1 MKTPLYLI
9 DGYALIFRSYFAFIR
24 NPLTTSGGMNI
35 SALHGFTR
43 ILLNILRDYSPEY
56 LAVALDSRTPT
67 FRDEMYEEYKK
78 TRDKTPED
86 LKAQFPVIESLL
98 KEFHIPT
105 VRRNGMEADDIIASL
120 ARSCSAEE
128 RPCYI
133 VSGDKDL
140 YQLVDRHVHILKPS
154 RSGGFEELDAQ
165 GVFQDKGVH
174 PNQIIDYLALLGDSA
189 DNVPGVKGIGQKTA
203 EKLLGQYESLDGI
216 YNHLEDIQS
225 ANWTKKLS
233 EGHELAMLSKKL
245 VILKD
250 DLDFEFELNDLTL
263 ESLDGSSAAELL
275 KKYEIQ
281 NLSKEIQKVNGKS
294 PGKESPFYGM
304 DDIAGPEMDPGG
316 GTLEEGESRG
326 KQSKGDPARAGM
338 PGSSPSSPLK
348 HQAEGMD
355 RESRAKQE
363 SLNDRIGE
371 LEKEFAGLNADY
383 ELVTD
388 EQGLRRWVK
397 SCMDA
402 GTYAFDTETDSLD
415 PQKARLCGFSLSC
428 TPGSACYVPLRS
440 PGDTS
445 HLDEQT
451 ALSMVKPLLENPEYR
466 LVGQNIKYDYCIM
479 AARGVVMADPWFDTM
494 IAAWLIDTTANS
506 YGMDALAEHYL
517 GYATRKLIPLY
528 EEITGEKVTK
538 ARANSIDFARIPL
551 DEALDYAA
559 EDADIT
565 LRLARILGLHLE
577 KADLSPG
584 EKQTALFHELE
595 MPLVPVLGNMEMRG
609 IMLDTSALGKYS
621 KELEQ
626 QLEEITGEIY
636 ELVGHEFN
644 IASTKQLQEVLF
656 QERKLTPVK
665 KTKTGYSTDT
675 SVLEQLSKEDRVP
688 ELVLRHR
695 TLSKL
700 KSTYVD
706 SLPMLINE
714 ESGRL
719 HSRFQQNGTA
729 TGRLSSHD
737 PNLQNI
743 PIRDD
748 EGRKIREAFVPRDGC
763 MFISADYSQI
773 ELVVLAHLSR
783 DPGLVKA
790 YNEGID
796 VHSLTASQ
804 IFQVE
809 VDDVSSMQRRIAK
822 SINFGVMYGMSAFRL
837 SRELGIGRNEAQEFI
852 DAYFQT
858 YSGIRSYIDSLV
870 ERTEQLGY
878 VETMAG
884 RRRSIP
890 TISSSNKNER
900 MGAQRIAVNT
910 PIQGSA
916 ADIVKTAMLKVDAE
930 LKERGLASR
939 LLLQV
944 HDELIFEVPRDELDD
959 VEQLLQAIMPGAV
972 KLSVPLSVN
981 IERGASWGEMH

>member
-24 NPLTTSGGMNI
+24 TPLTTSGGVNI

-67 FRDEMYEEYKK
+67 FRDEMFEDYKK

-86 LKAQFPVIESLL
+86 LKAQFPIIETLL

-120 ARSCSAEE
+120 ARSCSAEG
-128 RPCYI
+128 RPCFI

-140 YQLVDRHVHILKPS
+140 YQLVDEHVRILKPS
-154 RSGGFEELDAQ
+154 RSGGFEELDGE

-174 PNQIIDYLALLGDSA
+174 PDQIIDYLALLGDSA

-216 YNHLEDIQS
+216 YDHLEDIQS
-225 ANWTKKLS
+225 ANWKKKLS
-233 EGHELAMLSKKL
+233 EGRESAFLSKKL

-250 DLDFEFELNDLTL
+250 DLDFEFTLDDLTL
-263 ESLDGSSAAELL
+263 ESLDGGSAAELL

-281 NLSKEIQKVNGKS
+281 NLSKEIQKVNGSS

-304 DDIAGPEMDPGG
+304 GEIGGPEMDPGG
-316 GTLEEGESRG
+316 GMLEEDLSSGSPG
-326 KQSKGDPARAGM
+326 PGDQAPAD
-338 PGSSPSSPLK
+338 
-348 HQAEGMD
+348 GMD
-355 RESRAKQE
+355 KEAREKREA
-363 SLNDRIGE
+363 LNARIGDME
-371 LEKEFAGLNADY
+371 QDFSSLEARY

-388 EQGLRRWVK
+388 AEGLRNWVDR
-397 SCMDA
+397 CMNA
-402 GTYAFDTETDSLD
+402 GEYAFDTETDSLD
-415 PQKARLCGFSLSC
+415 ALDAQLCGFSLSC
-428 TPGSACYVPLRS
+428 TPGEACYVPLRS
-440 PGDTS
+440 PGNTP
-445 HLDEQT
+445 HLDEST
-451 ALSMVKPLLENPEYR
+451 ALSILKPLLENPEYR
-466 LVGQNIKYDYCIM
+466 LAGQNIKYDYCIM
-479 AARGVVMADPWFDTM
+479 ARRDVVMANPWFDTM

-506 YGMDALAEHYL
+506 YGMDALAEQYL
-517 GYATRKLIPLY
+517 GYTTGKLIPLY

-551 DEALDYAA
+551 DRALDYAA

-565 LRLARILGLHLE
+565 LRLSRILGLYLE
-577 KADLSPG
+577 RADLNPG
-584 EKQTALFHELE
+584 AKQTALFHDLE
-595 MPLVPVLGNMEMRG
+595 MPLVPVLGDMEMRG
-609 IMLDTSALGKYS
+609 IMLDTPALRKYS
-621 KELEQ
+621 TELEE
-626 QLEEITGEIY
+626 QLEEITGDIY
-636 ELVGHEFN
+636 EMVGHEFN

-675 SVLEQLSKEDRVP
+675 SVLEQLSKEDKVP

-706 SLPMLINE
+706 SLPLLIHE

-743 PIRDD
+743 PIRDE

-790 YNEGID
+790 YNEGTD

-804 IFQVE
+804 IFQVK

-837 SRELGIGRNEAQEFI
+837 SREIGISRNEAQEFI

-858 YSGIRSYIDSLV
+858 YSGIRRYIDDLV
-870 ERTEQLGY
+870 ERTEKLGY

-930 LKERGLASR
+930 LKKQNLQTR

-944 HDELIFEVPRDELDD
+944 HDELIFEVPENELDG
-959 VEQLLQAIMPGAV
+959 VEELLGRIMPGAV
-972 KLSVPLSVN
+972 ELSVPLSVN